1 MTKTGSG
8 AGHGTLPVELTHFIG
23 REREL
28 AALRQLADS
37 ARLLTLT
44 GAGGSGKSRLA
55 LQLVTQIP
63 GAVADDVAW
72 VELAPLM
79 EERLVPGAVQRA
91 LGSPT
96 EGGAASADSIITT
109 LGDRSLTL
117 VLDNCEHLVDTC
129 ATLADTLLRACPRL
143 RIIATSREALGVAG
157 ERAWLVPPLTLP
169 SPDDGPEALASSD
182 AVRLFV
188 DRARDVLPSFAL
200 AAANA
205 RIIADICTHLDG
217 IPLAIELAAAR
228 VRHLSPEQ
236 IRDRLSDA
244 ISLLTSGA
252 RTALPRHRTL
262 RAALD
267 WSHDLL
273 REDARVVLRR
283 LAVFRGG
290 FTLDM
295 VEDVAS
301 GEGIAPHTVLD
312 LIAVLAD
319 RSMIVVRE
327 QDGSARYHLLETMR
341 QYAEQRLEEA
351 GETERV
357 RARLA
362 AVISARVAAAEPS
375 FTTRARRSAFAQLEP
390 ELDNI
395 REVLSWTRQ
404 HDPQQH
410 VRLVGM
416 LWWFWFT
423 TRYWVEAHR
432 WLTDALELPAA
443 REPTRERAA
452 LLFAIGALAALRA
465 QAAVARPYLEEAAAL
480 AAAVGDARLE
490 AYALNYI
497 GMTWSSSLSPKA
509 REYTE
514 RAERWLRANG
524 DEYGLRLALLLG
536 GMAEFGAG
544 NQDRAIEMMEE
555 AVQIARSFGQD
566 RELAVALQTYATV
579 LVGHAGRE
587 KMEEMVLESLEA
599 LRRDPSFLFIA
610 RAIDYHAYCR
620 AEREP
625 RAAAREIGIASAMR
639 RHIGAGRFQ
648 HDDVVMDRLIG
659 RLREVLGDVEY
670 ERAFEEGRHVQPAHA
685 LDEVLS
691 ATATDVEAESVSPLM
706 ADRANAFTAV
716 PGVFPT
722 THLPSST
729 GPVDGAAATPGPAT
743 ADLCVRALGPFE
755 VEVHGDTV
763 GAWPYTKPKEL
774 LSFLLLRPHGR
785 TRAEIGA
792 ALWPEASP
800 AQVRNSFHVT
810 MHHVRRTIG
819 HADWVV
825 LDGERYMIAP
835 GVSVDFDVA
844 RFQEQ
849 VASALALDGDAA
861 IAPLRS
867 AMGLYRDHF
876 LAGETAGAWRDDVQD
891 RLRRVFCNAGL
902 RLAELLEAAGDD
914 AAAAEVYER
923 VVACEPL
930 HEAAHRGL
938 LLAFTR
944 AGRRAHAL
952 RHYDRLLSVLQSLE
966 LEPEEETVELYQ
978 RICSADIVPGGSVPV
993 PGE

>member
-1 MTKTGSG
+1 MTTTGSG
-8 AGHGTLPVELTHFIG
+8 PGRGTLPVELTHFIG

-28 AALRQLADS
+28 AALRQLAES

-63 GAVADDVAW
+63 GTDADDVAW

-79 EERLVPGAVQRA
+79 EERLVAAAVQRA

-96 EGGAASADSIITT
+96 EGGAASADSIIAT

-129 ATLADTLLRACPRL
+129 AALADTLLRACPHL

-157 ERAWLVPPLTLP
+157 ERAWLVPPLALP
-169 SPDDGPEALASSD
+169 APDDGLDALASSD

-188 DRARDVLPSFAL
+188 DRARDVLPSFTL
-200 AAANA
+200 SAANA
-205 RIIADICTHLDG
+205 RVIADICMHLDG

-244 ISLLTSGA
+244 FSLLTSGA

-273 REDARVVLRR
+273 REEARVVLRR

-295 VEDVAS
+295 VEEVAS
-301 GEGIAPHTVLD
+301 GDGIAPHTVLD

-341 QYAEQRLEEA
+341 QYAEQRLAEA

-357 RARLA
+357 RGRLA
-362 AVISARVAAAEPS
+362 AVISARVAAVEPS

-395 REVLSWTRQ
+395 REVLSWTRE

-416 LWWFWFT
+416 LWWFWFS

-432 WLTDALELPAA
+432 WLSDALELPAA

-465 QAAVARPYLEEAAAL
+465 QPAVARPYLEEAAVL

-497 GMTWSSSLSPKA
+497 GMTWSSSLSPTA
-509 REYTE
+509 REYTA
-514 RAERWLRANG
+514 RAERWMRANG

-544 NQDRAIEMMEE
+544 NRERAIEMMEE

-579 LVGHAGRE
+579 LIGSAGME
-587 KMEEMVLESLEA
+587 KMEAMVLESLEA

-610 RAIDYHAYCR
+610 RAIDYRAYCR
-620 AEREP
+620 SERDP

-639 RHIGAGRFQ
+639 RHIGANRFQ
-648 HDDVVMDRLIG
+648 HDDVVMDRLVG
-659 RLREVLGDVEY
+659 RLRELLGDVEY
-670 ERAFEEGRHVQPAHA
+670 ERAFDEGTHVQPAHA
-685 LDEVLS
+685 LDEVLGGA
-691 ATATDVEAESVSPLM
+691 ATQPAAVQPIAPLPAVRT
-706 ADRANAFTAV
+706 ADTAV
-716 PGVFPT
+716 PVP
-722 THLPSST
+722 
-729 GPVDGAAATPGPAT
+729 AAASPAPSPVAT
-743 ADLCVRALGPFE
+743 DLCVRALGPFE
-755 VEVHGDTV
+755 VEVQGTAV
-763 GAWPYTKPKEL
+763 SAWPYAKPKEL
-774 LSFLLLRPHGR
+774 LAFLLLRPQGR

-835 GVSVDFDVA
+835 GVTVDFDVA
-844 RFQEQ
+844 AFQEQ
-849 VASALALDGDAA
+849 AESAMALDGDAA
-861 IAPLRS
+861 VPALRS
-867 AMGLYRDHF
+867 AMRLYRDHF

-891 RLRRVFCNAGL
+891 RLRRLYCNVGL
-902 RLAELLEAAGDD
+902 RLAELLETAGDD
-914 AAAAEVYER
+914 ADAAEVYER
-923 VVACEPL
+923 VIACEPL

-938 LLAFTR
+938 LLALTR

-952 RHYDRLLSVLQSLE
+952 RHYDRLLAVLQSLE
-966 LEPEEETVELYQ
+966 LEPEEETLELYE
-978 RICSADIVPGGSVPV
+978 RIRSADIVPGG
-993 PGE
+993 

>member
-1 MTKTGSG
+1 MTTTGSG
-8 AGHGTLPVELTHFIG
+8 PGHGTLPVELTHFIG

-63 GAVADDVAW
+63 RTEADDVAW

-79 EERLVPGAVQRA
+79 EERLVPAAVQRA

-96 EGGAASADSIITT
+96 EGGAASADSIIAT
-109 LGDRSLTL
+109 LGDRPLTL

-129 ATLADTLLRACPRL
+129 AALADTLLRACPRL

-157 ERAWLVPPLTLP
+157 ERAWLVPPLALP
-169 SPDDGPEALASSD
+169 SPDDGLDALASSD
-182 AVRLFV
+182 AVRLFI
-188 DRARDVLPSFAL
+188 DRARDVLPSFTLSAS
-200 AAANA
+200 NA

-244 ISLLTSGA
+244 FSLLTSGA

-273 REDARVVLRR
+273 REEARVVLRR

-301 GEGIAPHTVLD
+301 GDGIAPHTVLD

-351 GETERV
+351 GETQRV

-362 AVISARVAAAEPS
+362 AVISARVAAVEPS

-395 REVLSWTRQ
+395 REVLSWTRA

-416 LWWFWFT
+416 LWWFWFS

-465 QAAVARPYLEEAAAL
+465 QDAVARPYLEEAAAL
-480 AAAVGDARLE
+480 AATVGDARLE

-497 GMTWSSSLSPKA
+497 GMTWSSSLSPTA

-544 NQDRAIEMMEE
+544 NRDRAIEKMEE

-579 LVGHAGRE
+579 LIGGAGKE
-587 KMEEMVLESLEA
+587 KMEAMVLESLEA

-620 AEREP
+620 SERDP

-639 RHIGAGRFQ
+639 RHIGAGRFR

-659 RLREVLGDVEY
+659 RLRELLGDAEY
-670 ERAFEEGRHVQPAHA
+670 ERAFEEGTHVQPAYA
-685 LDEVLS
+685 LDEVLGGTGTQP
-691 ATATDVEAESVSPLM
+691 AGVLPIAPLPPAVRTADA
-706 ADRANAFTAV
+706 AV
-716 PGVFPT
+716 PVP
-722 THLPSST
+722 
-729 GPVDGAAATPGPAT
+729 AAASPAPTPVA
-743 ADLCVRALGPFE
+743 ADLCVRALGTFE
-755 VEVHGDTV
+755 VEVQGTAV
-763 GAWPYTKPKEL
+763 SAWPYAKPKEL
-774 LSFLLLRPHGR
+774 LAFLLLRPHGR

-835 GVSVDFDVA
+835 GVTVDFDVA
-844 RFQEQ
+844 EFQQQAE
-849 VASALALDGDAA
+849 SAMALDGDAA
-861 IAPLRS
+861 VPVLRS

-891 RLRRVFCNAGL
+891 RLRRLYCNLGL

-914 AAAAEVYER
+914 TTAAEVYER
-923 VVACEPL
+923 VIASEPL

-966 LEPEEETVELYQ
+966 LEPEEETLELYE
-978 RICSADIVPGGSVPV
+978 RIRSADIVPGG
-993 PGE
+993 